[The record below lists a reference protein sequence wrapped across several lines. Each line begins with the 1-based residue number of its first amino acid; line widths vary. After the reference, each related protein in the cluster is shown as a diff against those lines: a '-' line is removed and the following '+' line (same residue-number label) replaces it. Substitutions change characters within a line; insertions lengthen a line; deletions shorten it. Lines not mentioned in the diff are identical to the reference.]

1 MKITL
6 ILSLIVATVSF
17 IQATP
22 VNNPY
27 QAVRSAIDLSGQ
39 PVRARRAS
47 YDNDYYICY
56 PSSVVYSY
64 HRNSL
69 ESDRRSDA
77 GRSFSRYD
85 ARRDRA
91 DREGPDYTD
100 VFGK

>member
-27 QAVRSAIDLSGQ
+27 QAVHSAIDLSGQ

-47 YDNDYYICY
+47 FDDYYICY

-64 HRNSL
+64 HSNSL
-69 ESDRRSDA
+69 ESHRRSDA
-77 GRSFSRYD
+77 ERSFSRYD